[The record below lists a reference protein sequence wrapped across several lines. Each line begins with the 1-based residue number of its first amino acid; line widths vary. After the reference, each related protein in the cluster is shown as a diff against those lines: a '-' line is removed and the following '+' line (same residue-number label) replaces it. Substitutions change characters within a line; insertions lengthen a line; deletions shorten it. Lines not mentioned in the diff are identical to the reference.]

1 MAAGKRTLWG
11 DVKFIVL
18 AVIFLLIAVPGSF
31 AAYRLFWTDATLCLA
46 EGKVL
51 SDEEHRQRFLE
62 SLVRLKVDNSY
73 IYKRHDGNTHLKA
86 GIIYEGWRY
95 DFMRTLQASR
105 ANTKSFEE
113 NFGVKI
119 VAPVRNEARFEYPQ
133 EPFVLVTYF
142 YGGQGSATFIASR
155 DVKLVNDPSG
165 LLEKIS
171 MYDRL
176 LGFGSKFYE
185 ITESGLN
192 TECCGSKKHG
202 ETEDQY
208 RSRKNFAYQT
218 TMNSISRGF
227 TTRTA
232 VTAASGCGDVL
243 TDKNENGFDMRH
255 MRWVTFR
262 DR

>member
-1 MAAGKRTLWG
+1 MAAGKRTLWS

-62 SLVRLKVDNSY
+62 SLVRRGVDNSY
-73 IYKRHDGNTHLKA
+73 IYKDHDGNTDLKT
-86 GIIYEGWRY
+86 GVIYDGKYYDLIRIIRSSKG
-95 DFMRTLQASR
+95 SG
-105 ANTKSFEE
+105 KSFEE
-113 NFGVKI
+113 SFGIKI
-119 VAPVRNEARFEYPQ
+119 VAPLSNEARFEYPR

-142 YGGQGSATFIASR
+142 YGEQDSATFIASR
-155 DVKLVNDPSG
+155 DVKLASDPSG

-185 ITESGLN
+185 ITYSGLN

-202 ETEDQY
+202 ETEDEY
-208 RSRKNFAYQT
+208 RPRKDSAYQT
-218 TMNSISRGF
+218 TMNSISRDF

-255 MRWVTFR
+255 IRWVTVR